1 MYATNLFN
9 ISGTGVAQI
18 PESAK
23 QLMAEMEKTL
33 QEEAKS
39 GGGGGHH

>member
-1 MYATNLFN
+1 MFATNFCN

-23 QLMAEMEKTL
+23 RLAEEMEKTL
-33 QEEAKS
+33 QEEQANGGPAK
-39 GGGGGHH
+39 H